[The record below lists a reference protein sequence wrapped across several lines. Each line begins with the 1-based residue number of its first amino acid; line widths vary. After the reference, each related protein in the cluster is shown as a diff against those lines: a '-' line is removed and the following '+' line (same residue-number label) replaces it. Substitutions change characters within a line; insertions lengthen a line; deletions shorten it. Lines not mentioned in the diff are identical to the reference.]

1 MAGSAIGDGICG
13 LFGGAGVLFPLY
25 TMGVSAY
32 FIFVKRG
39 RVNKLRLI
47 FLILLFWL
55 FCFFGELISEANEEV
70 PFTPAEAFI
79 RGMEMKKGGGFF
91 GGILSFI
98 FQSAFSKPG
107 AFIICIA
114 LILILVILIAGR
126 LFLPALADRIYG
138 KEAMK
143 KRRRR
148 ARERSESRRER
159 AEIREEQRDLNRE
172 KRIYKEK
179 ERLRKEEARLAQRQA
194 QMEEEMEKEALLRR
208 DREVRGVGFHT
219 LGEDTNIEKAAAPVD
234 REVYENIPVSPTPR
248 VVSENPSY
256 DLTPRDVSDIVPM
269 PLPIPKGKEDE
280 RMEAIPYAVDAGDI
294 RAESIVLEPT
304 VEEPAG
310 EPFIEETIRGEL
322 AREVNEISNEA
333 LDEIIEESMEES
345 LEEELAQEV
354 QEIQNEQEPEPVAEP
369 VVSEPKP
376 VIVEPEP
383 VAEIVPELF
392 AEEPEPVLEEQEAEP
407 VMVQEQIVETE
418 PWEERVEE
426 PEPEPVIV
434 EPEPVVEEQ
443 EEEEPAVVPVVI
455 PVEDSWEDSEE
466 NSQEVDQIEKE
477 PEGSESDGET
487 EETEDEYVFPPVSLL
502 APIGIKNREP
512 SGENLNEV
520 GDKLI
525 NTLANFGV
533 EATISEISKG
543 PSVTRF
549 EIIPKTG
556 VRVSKILNLSDDIK
570 LNLAAKDI
578 RIEAPIPGKSAVG
591 IEVPNKVVEVVRF
604 RELIES
610 ATFTEHP
617 SPIAFCAG
625 KDLSGA
631 CVVSDIGKMPHLLI
645 AGATGSGKS
654 VCINTIIMS
663 ILYKS
668 TPNDVKLIMID
679 PKVVELSV
687 YNGIPHLLLPVVSDP
702 KKAAGALNW
711 AVREMNERFNKFA
724 ALGVRDMAG
733 YNRKISDPGFEAE
746 GDFKHLPH
754 IVVIVD
760 ELADLMMVSSQ
771 EVEESICRLA
781 QLARA
786 AGIHLVIAT
795 QRPSVNVIT
804 GLIKANMPSRIAF
817 AVTSGVD
824 SRTILDMNGAEKLLG
839 KGDMLY
845 FPYGYSKPARVQGA
859 FVSDEEVISV
869 TEFIKEHNQP
879 KDSEIGNALKN
890 ELEKEITS
898 IDSSSGYSSD
908 DKWDE
913 YFRDAGLFLIGKEKG
928 SIGMLQRE
936 FRIGFNRAARIM
948 DQLCEA
954 GVVGPEEGTKPRKVL
969 VDEASF
975 NRIIEEGH

>member
-39 RVNKLRLI
+39 RVNKLRLL
-47 FLILLFWL
+47 FLILLFWF

-148 ARERSESRRER
+148 AKERSESRRER

-219 LGEDTNIEKAAAPVD
+219 LGEDTNIEKATAPNAG
-234 REVYENIPVSPTPR
+234 EVYENIPVSPTPR

-269 PLPIPKGKEDE
+269 PLPIPEGKEDE
-280 RMEAIPYAVDAGDI
+280 RMGAIPYAVDAGDI

-310 EPFIEETIRGEL
+310 EPFIEETIREEM

-333 LDEIIEESMEES
+333 RNEQIEESMEES
-345 LEEELAQEV
+345 LEVELAQEV
-354 QEIQNEQEPEPVAEP
+354 QEIQSESAPEPVAEP
-369 VVSEPKP
+369 VVL
-376 VIVEPEP
+376 EPEP
-383 VAEIVPELF
+383 VAVEPES
-392 AEEPEPVLEEQEAEP
+392 AEEIAPNPVAEEQEAEP
-407 VMVQEQIVETE
+407 EPVIEHEENQIVEPK

-426 PEPEPVIV
+426 LEEEP
-434 EPEPVVEEQ
+434 
-443 EEEEPAVVPVVI
+443 EEEPAVVPVVI

-466 NSQEVDQIEKE
+466 KSQEVDQTEKE
-477 PEGSESDGET
+477 PEGSENDAET
-487 EETEDEYVFPPVSLL
+487 EESEDEYIFPPVSLL

-879 KDSEIGNALKN
+879 KDSEIGNALKD

-898 IDSSSGYSSD
+898 IESSQGYSSD